1 MLTSSRSTHEL
12 ASANCAAWIHISLY
26 VWNKTSTR
34 FKLIK
39 ILLGLSNL
47 TVRKT
52 ATGSRVEWCRR
63 GRGGVRNRNG
73 LPFIISF
80 SLSFY
85 IIKALGLAATV
96 LVDGG
101 IAP

>member
-1 MLTSSRSTHEL
+1 M
-12 ASANCAAWIHISLY
+12 I
-26 VWNKTSTR
+26 K
-34 FKLIK
+34 K

-47 TVRKT
+47 TVCNT
-52 ATGSRVEWCRR
+52 ASGSRVKWGRR
-63 GRGGVRNRNG
+63 VGGGGGVRNRNG

-85 IIKALGLAATV
+85 IIKVLGLAATV